1 MNKRVLVEY
10 RLCIVVSKSNEQLC
24 LDADLDKIYKLLR
37 FCEVE
42 VIDVKSFN
50 IADDVST
57 NDAFNS
63 RI

>member
-1 MNKRVLVEY
+1 LE
-10 RLCIVVSKSNEQLC
+10 
-24 LDADLDKIYKLLR
+24 ADLDKIYKLLR
-37 FCEVE
+37 FCEVA